1 MAVTP
6 LQVSEA
12 FGRVAQASS
21 VEAANI
27 LLGDELAP
35 LFNQGASGEGFSEF
49 ESPVGDPIQI
59 DLSFPLVTI
68 STRDSGVV
76 PGTYGS
82 SAEIPFFTV
91 DVFGRVT
98 EAGSFSLSSLPAS
111 GPASGDLSG
120 TYPSPTVTGLRGHV
134 LPAVNGTPGN
144 LRWDGIGW
152 ALDFQPYALSGHTH
166 PYLPIDNPTFT
177 GTMSGPALKL
187 SDAGVGVGILSWS
200 SQEHTAELT
209 LENGSVLQIGKES
222 LQWCKDGTGAGLT
235 HGQLVYVSGSTGDN
249 PVVRLA
255 DADDPAAYETIGMVT
270 QPIAPNGEGFVATSI
285 SFVRGLNL
293 SGYTVGQAVYLSTT
307 PGAFVATAPSK
318 PGRRVRVGFVLRA
331 HAVQGI
337 ILLWVDRPGA
347 LRDLDDVDTSGAFLG
362 NALTIAADGVW
373 RPTAVLPAANPTFT
387 GTLTG
392 PSIRVTGL
400 SNSFVKSDASGSLV
414 NGTISVSDLPSH
426 THAYLP
432 IGNPTFTGTLTGPT
446 QRLEGDVHLMLSLRR
461 PGGFTS
467 RTHGVAFMAQTLDS
481 TWVEFGRVMAYIS
494 SVANG
499 AQTGGIR
506 LSAYNAGAETMALE
520 AGPTA
525 VRVGA
530 GLPLQMDA
538 TTVIDSSRNGSF
550 AGLAASG
557 AITAN
562 GAIVQ
567 TWGTGYKPVSIG
579 LGSSIVA
586 KNWPGG
592 DTLYLFNNVYRAAGD
607 VTKAIAGTGNCSALM
622 LHETGGMS
630 FSTSANPGAGATAS
644 LVEKFS
650 VDATGALALN
660 ATTRITAGGDGRFA
674 TLRASDLSAAAVRP
688 ATIGIDGTLGAQDPA
703 TFLTTIG
710 ASSSSHTHAYLPIDN
725 PTFTGRLSG
734 NDVKIGSPSSGGWL
748 QLVANS
754 TATSAFSIDFLGGA
768 ATKRRMTVRWSD
780 SADYFLIMSSND
792 DGTARQDRLIIPRS
806 ASLPIAIG
814 GDLTATNITGSTIKV
829 LNAVGT
835 GSRPLVALADGTIE
849 DESIAAFLSL
859 IGAASASHTHSYLP
873 ISNPAFTG
881 MLTGPDISLSGA
893 LIASQVYTSSNGSGS
908 NVKIGDDLWIGD
920 INQANTVG
928 LSGVQN
934 STIAHI
940 RFGSSGP
947 TFGYNG
953 TSFIMSNMAGS
964 GTRFLVVGASGD
976 ISNLVYNGPWLPLS
990 GAARVSGWVAFDA
1003 VVYPTATVNFSGY
1016 TLSQFG
1022 LYAHTAFTFSGGG
1035 ITFEDTVLFGGS
1047 VSFDVTPTFTRSLT
1061 LPFVGYTAILGALGS
1076 NIYPIPVASATV
1088 YLASG
1093 SSSSHRNYSAP
1104 YLADGQIIVIH
1115 GKPYGA
1121 PINAPQLYAS
1131 SGCTIYDASGTAV
1144 ADDTSPISVNGVII
1158 AQCYG
1163 GDLYILNRGDTA
1175 L

>member
-152 ALDFQPYALSGHTH
+152 VLDFQPYAISGHTH
-166 PYLPIDNPTFT
+166 PYLSIDYPTFT

-307 PGAFVATAPSK
+307 PGVFVATAPSK

-426 THAYLP
+426 THSYLP
-432 IGNPTFTGTLTGPT
+432 IDNPTFTGTLTGPRAT
-446 QRLEGDVHLMLSLRR
+446 LSEFGVLREYVGISTIGALY
-461 PGGFTS
+461 PTGVTPTGSNYAAAIFDDGSKVYVGASSEVGFVLS
-467 RTHGVAFMAQTLDS
+467 GVAKLIAT
-481 TWVEFGRVMAYIS
+481 A
-494 SVANG
+494 
-499 AQTGGIR
+499 
-506 LSAYNAGAETMALE
+506 
-520 AGPTA
+520 TA
-525 VRVGA
+525 V
-530 GLPLQMDA
+530 D
-538 TTVIDSSRNGSF
+538 
-550 AGLAASG
+550 
-557 AITAN
+557 
-562 GAIVQ
+562 
-567 TWGTGYKPVSIG
+567 
-579 LGSSIVA
+579 LGSAVEL
-586 KNWPGG
+586 KQN
-592 DTLYLFNNVYRAAGD
+592 
-607 VTKAIAGTGNCSALM
+607 GT
-622 LHETGGMS
+622 
-630 FSTSANPGAGATAS
+630 P
-644 LVEKFS
+644 
-650 VDATGALALN
+650 
-660 ATTRITAGGDGRFA
+660 RITAGGDGRF
-674 TLRASDLSAAAVRP
+674 TSLRASSLSASAVRP
-688 ATIGIDGTLGAQDPA
+688 ATIGTDGTLGTQDPA

-710 ASSSSHTHAYLPIDN
+710 A
-725 PTFTGRLSG
+725 
-734 NDVKIGSPSSGGWL
+734 
-748 QLVANS
+748 
-754 TATSAFSIDFLGGA
+754 
-768 ATKRRMTVRWSD
+768 
-780 SADYFLIMSSND
+780 
-792 DGTARQDRLIIPRS
+792 
-806 ASLPIAIG
+806 
-814 GDLTATNITGSTIKV
+814 
-829 LNAVGT
+829 
-835 GSRPLVALADGTIE
+835 
-849 DESIAAFLSL
+849 
-859 IGAASASHTHSYLP
+859 ASASHTHAYLP

-881 MLTGPDISLSGA
+881 MLTGPDISLSGV

-953 TSFIMSNMAGS
+953 TSFIMSNMVGS

-976 ISNLVYNGPWLPLS
+976 IGNLVYNGPWLPLS

-1003 VVYPTATVNFSGY
+1003 AVYPTATVNFSGY
-1016 TLSQFG
+1016 TLSQLG
-1022 LYAHTAFTFSGGG
+1022 LYAHTAFTFSGEG
-1035 ITFEDTVLFGGS
+1035 IAFENIVLFRGS
-1047 VSFDVTPTFTRSLT
+1047 VSFDVTPTLTRSLS
-1061 LPFVGYTAILGALGS
+1061 LPLVIHKATLGALGS
-1076 NIYPIPVASATV
+1076 NIYPIPAASATV

-1093 SSSSHRNYSAP
+1093 SSSRYRNYSAP

-1115 GKPYGA
+1115 GKPDGA
-1121 PINAPQLYAS
+1121 PINAPQLYAF
-1131 SGCTIYDASGTAV
+1131 SGCTIYDAGCVDV
-1144 ADDTSPISVNGVII
+1144 ADDTHPISVIGVII

-1163 GDLYILNRGDTA
+1163 GDLYILNRGNAA

>member
-235 HGQLVYVSGSTGDN
+235 HGQLVYVSGSTGDS

-307 PGAFVATAPSK
+307 PGGFVATAPSK
-318 PGRRVRVGFVLRA
+318 PGRRIRVGFVLRA

-347 LRDLDDVDTSGAFLG
+347 LRDLDDVDTSGAILG
-362 NALTIAADGVW
+362 NALTISADGVW

-432 IGNPTFTGTLTGPT
+432 I
-446 QRLEGDVHLMLSLRR
+446 S
-461 PGGFTS
+461 
-467 RTHGVAFMAQTLDS
+467 
-481 TWVEFGRVMAYIS
+481 
-494 SVANG
+494 
-499 AQTGGIR
+499 
-506 LSAYNAGAETMALE
+506 
-520 AGPTA
+520 
-525 VRVGA
+525 
-530 GLPLQMDA
+530 
-538 TTVIDSSRNGSF
+538 
-550 AGLAASG
+550 
-557 AITAN
+557 
-562 GAIVQ
+562 
-567 TWGTGYKPVSIG
+567 
-579 LGSSIVA
+579 
-586 KNWPGG
+586 
-592 DTLYLFNNVYRAAGD
+592 
-607 VTKAIAGTGNCSALM
+607 
-622 LHETGGMS
+622 
-630 FSTSANPGAGATAS
+630 
-644 LVEKFS
+644 
-650 VDATGALALN
+650 
-660 ATTRITAGGDGRFA
+660 
-674 TLRASDLSAAAVRP
+674 
-688 ATIGIDGTLGAQDPA
+688 
-703 TFLTTIG
+703 
-710 ASSSSHTHAYLPIDN
+710 N

-734 NDVKIGSPSSGGWL
+734 NDVKIGGGTTSGWL
-748 QLVANS
+748 QLIANNTGS
-754 TATSAFSIDFLGGA
+754 GTLNVDFLGGA
-768 ATKRRMTVRWSD
+768 SSNRRMTFRWSD
-780 SADYFLIMSSND
+780 SLDNLNIMTSND
-792 DGTARQDRLIIPRS
+792 DGSARLDRVLIPRS
-806 ASLPIAIG
+806 SALPIAVAGGFNVSTGDLSVGGVAISDSSRNGSFAGLTASGTLKAASTVSATSFQWAPNAAEGVSFFGSTSSANDGAGYHSLVLHSNDSEAAGRSLGNVTFGQKVSGKSGSYPGLKAFIRGETYGSGGSVGGFGGRVLIVARGDNESLPSDIASFDKTKVVLATGIPLYQGATERVTAG
-814 GDLTATNITGSTIKV
+814 GDGRFSSLRASSLSAAAVRPATI
-829 LNAVGT
+829 GT
-835 GSRPLVALADGTIE
+835 DGTLGTQ
-849 DESIAAFLSL
+849 DPATFLTT
-859 IGAASASHTHSYLP
+859 IGAASASHTHPYLP

-881 MLTGPDISLSGA
+881 LLTGPDISLSGA

-908 NVKIGDDLWIGD
+908 NVKIGDDLLIGD

-928 LSGVQN
+928 LSGAQN

-1035 ITFEDTVLFGGS
+1035 ITFEDTVLFSGS
-1047 VSFDVTPTFTRSLT
+1047 VSFDAAPTFTRSLT
-1061 LPFVGYTAILGALGS
+1061 LPFVGYTAILGDLGS

-1093 SSSSHRNYSAP
+1093 SSSSYRNYSAP

-1131 SGCTIYDASGTAV
+1131 SGCTIYDARGIAV
-1144 ADDTSPISVNGVII
+1144 ADDTSPLPVNGVII